1 MKKILIKMAI
11 LIVVFVTSLL
21 IISEI
26 MNKGNTDMTAEMAEA
41 TLPVVHIQYAGREIN
56 TMHGYVEE
64 MEVNYMRECL
74 TPLAAGRRVSVNIDC
89 YESTVSN
96 IAYEVR
102 SIDGT
107 RLIEDTQIEEFEQ
120 QEGKI
125 AISFTLK
132 DLIEMN
138 REYVLILK
146 VGTNDGITA
155 RYYTRVIW
163 AEDYDT
169 AEKLDY
175 IVDFSNRTFDKEQA
189 KELTKYLESNSQGDN
204 TTLGK
209 VDIHSSF
216 HQVTWGDLT
225 VVRLNEPDI
234 YIKELSA
241 QTGSFLLKY
250 YVSVEEEEESGC
262 YAIEEYYRIRYTAD
276 RTYLLDFERSMNRIF
291 DENADVYANNKIYLG
306 IMGMEVP
313 IEESD
318 GGNVV
323 AFVVG
328 NRLYCYNVADDKL
341 AYLFGFYN
349 EENKD
354 DRTLYD
360 KHRIDILNVDE
371 AGNVTFMVYGYMN
384 RGRHEGKAGISVYF
398 YDSTVN
404 TTEEMAYIPYSKSAD
419 LLLAEVEQL
428 SYINKNGTLYL
439 MLDNVIYGVNT
450 ITRSCEVI
458 AQNLAEGCYQVS
470 DSNLMVVWQKENQP
484 YGNKELVL
492 MNLNT
497 GKQTQIKA
505 GAGEVISPIGFMGED
520 LIYGIAKESDIVR
533 DKTGSM
539 IFPMYKIRIQNETEG
554 ILKEYLQENI
564 YVTEGMV
571 SENQIILKRVKKND
585 DGEYEEI
592 VDDQIMNAKIED
604 GMENTIEVVAVDTF
618 EKITQIALK
627 DEIMKGSL
635 KRLTP
640 KEVLFEG
647 GRNIAIKQPETEQE
661 RYYVYGR
668 KGVEGIFM
676 DAGNAVNLA
685 YEKAGVVVNDDGD
698 YVWLKG
704 NRGTKNQIMA
714 ITGEVETEKNSSL
727 AVCLDTIF
735 AYEGVSR
742 STQHMLDDGQTVY
755 SVLEDNLEGC
765 QILDLTDCSLDA
777 VLHYV
782 NQDIPVLVMME
793 DGSAVLLIGFNEK
806 NTVLM
811 NPKAETGTVYKMGM
825 NDSTEWFEQNG
836 NRFITYIRTDS

>member
-1 MKKILIKMAI
+1 MKKFIIKVVILIA
-11 LIVVFVTSLL
+11 VFVTALL
-21 IISEI
+21 VIGKI
-26 MNKGNTDMTAEMAEA
+26 MNKGNTDMTAEMASA
-41 TLPVVHIQYAGREIN
+41 SLPVVSIRYAGREIN
-56 TMHGYVEE
+56 EMHGYVEE
-64 MEVNYMRECL
+64 MEVNYMREYL
-74 TPLAAGRRVSVNIDC
+74 TPLATGRRISLTIDC
-89 YESTVSN
+89 YESTISD

-102 SIDGT
+102 SIDGA
-107 RLIEDTQIEEFEQ
+107 RLIEDTQIEEFTQ
-120 QEGKI
+120 QKDKI
-125 AISFTLK
+125 ELSFTLK

-146 VGTNDGITA
+146 VGTADGVTA

-163 AEDYDT
+163 AEDYNT

-204 TTLGK
+204 TTFGK

-216 HQVTWGDLT
+216 QQVTWGDLS
-225 VVRLNEPDI
+225 VKKISESEI
-234 YIKELSA
+234 YIKELTA
-241 QTGSFLLKY
+241 QTGSFVLKY
-250 YVSVEEEEESGC
+250 YVSVEEANETGS
-262 YAIEEYYRIRYTAD
+262 YVVEEYYRIRHTTD
-276 RTYLLDFERSMNRIF
+276 RTYLLDFERSMNRMF
-291 DENADVYANNKIYLG
+291 DETADVYANNKIYLG
-306 IMGMEVP
+306 IMGLEVP
-313 IEESD
+313 IAESD

-328 NRLYCYNVADDKL
+328 NRLYSYNVVDYKL
-341 AYLFGFYN
+341 AYLFGFYDKN
-349 EENKD
+349 NVD
-354 DRTLYD
+354 ARTLYD
-360 KHRIDILNVDE
+360 KHQIDILNVDE

-384 RGRHEGKAGISVYF
+384 RGRHEGKVGISVYF

-450 ITRSCEVI
+450 MTRSCEII
-458 AQNLAEGCYQVS
+458 AQDLAEGCYQVS
-470 DSNLMVVWQKENQP
+470 DSNLMVVWQKENQL
-484 YGNKELVL
+484 YGNKELIL

-520 LIYGIAKESDIVR
+520 LIYGVARESDIVR
-533 DKTGSM
+533 DKTGNM
-539 IFPMYKIRIQNETEG
+539 IFPMYKVRIQNETEG
-554 ILKEYLQENI
+554 VLKEYQQENV
-564 YVTEGMV
+564 YVTEGEV
-571 SENQIILKRVKKND
+571 FENQIILKRVQKTQE
-585 DGEYEEI
+585 GEYEEI
-592 VDDQIMNAKIED
+592 VDDQIMNATVED
-604 GMENTIEVVAVDTF
+604 STENAVEVVAVDTF
-618 EKITQIALK
+618 EKITQIVLK
-627 DEIMKGSL
+627 KDIVTDSL

-647 GRNIAIKQPETEQE
+647 GRNIVIHEPETEQV

-668 KGVEGIFM
+668 NGVEGIFM

-685 YEKAGVVVNDDGD
+685 YENAGVVVNDAGD

-704 NRGTKNQIMA
+704 TRSTKNQIMA
-714 ITGEVETEKNSSL
+714 ITGEEATEERSAL

-735 AYEGVSR
+735 TYEGVSR
-742 STQHMLDDGQTVY
+742 NTQYMLDGGETAY
-755 SVLEDNLEGC
+755 SILEENLEGC
-765 QILDLTDCSLDA
+765 QVLDLTDCNLDT
-777 VLHYV
+777 VLYYV

-811 NPKAETGTVYKMGM
+811 NPEAESGTVYKMGM
-825 NDSTEWFEQNG
+825 NDSTQWFEQNG